1 MSVNL
6 VCLNSFFLLRAMDN
20 LLELRAIVYTIIDI
34 IIIIIIIIITR
45 RQITMAA

>member
-6 VCLNSFFLLRAMDN
+6 VCLNSFISLRAMAN

-34 IIIIIIIIITR
+34 IIIIIIIITR